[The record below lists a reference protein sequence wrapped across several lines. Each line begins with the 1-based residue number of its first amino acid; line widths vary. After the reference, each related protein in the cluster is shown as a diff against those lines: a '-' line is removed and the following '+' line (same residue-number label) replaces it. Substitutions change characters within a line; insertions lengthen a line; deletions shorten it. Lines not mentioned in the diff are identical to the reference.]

1 MRKELSHFK
10 SKYCVPIKQIN
21 KHASCCNRFV
31 HAFSCKPVSQQSRKQ
46 QLADETLGRDVNGFH
61 GHRRDERK
69 ITHHHLS
76 LFPVTIIHPA
86 GYLFYPFFSPILTAS
101 NNPGI

>member
-1 MRKELSHFK
+1 MPHVALALFLKTCHSCPESEKDTLSI
-10 SKYCVPIKQIN
+10 SLS
-21 KHASCCNRFV
+21 AL
-31 HAFSCKPVSQQSRKQ
+31 VSQQSRKQ